1 MVPEAGSGL
10 GLLLILIAFVAGVG
24 ATAIGPGGIFLTIA
38 LFSLAALP
46 PAEVAGTASAL
57 MVAAGIF
64 GSLFYFRSGELKR
77 RASRDIAVVLS
88 FAGML
93 GGLAGSWLNSF
104 VSAAQFG
111 VALGTVAIG
120 TGSVIVYQEWR
131 GLAPHFG
138 LDGKTWRSLAVLG
151 MLGFGI
157 GSVSGLVGVGGPV
170 LAVPALVV
178 LGMPML
184 TAIAL
189 AQAQSVFI
197 AVFATAGYMARGT
210 VAWPLVALVGA
221 PLLAGVFLG
230 WKIARRIDP
239 RRLKVLLGVVL
250 IAVGPYLAAGIY
262 NG

>member
-1 MVPEAGSGL
+1 MVPEIGTGL
-10 GLLLILIAFVAGVG
+10 ALLLVLIAFLAGVG

-38 LFSLAALP
+38 LFSLVALP
-46 PAEVAGTASAL
+46 PAEVAGTSSAV
-57 MVAAGIF
+57 MVAAGVF
-64 GSLFYFRSGELKR
+64 GSLFYFRSGELR
-77 RASRDIAVVLS
+77 RRSGRDIALVLS
-88 FAGML
+88 LAGML

-104 VSAAQFG
+104 VSAGQFG
-111 VALGTVAIG
+111 FLLGTVAVG

-131 GLAPHFG
+131 GLQPRFR
-138 LDGKTWRSLAVLG
+138 LDGKTRASLIGLG
-151 MLGFGI
+151 LLGFGV
-157 GSVSGLVGVGGPV
+157 GSTSGLVGVGGPV
-170 LAVPALVV
+170 IAVPALVV

-197 AVFATAGYMARGT
+197 AVFATVGYMVRGT

-230 WKIARRIDP
+230 WKIARRIEP

-250 IAVGPYLAAGIY
+250 IALGPYLAAST
-262 NG
+262 